1 MDRFWRQ
8 GSKGTKH
15 NAPTQKLG
23 GIPGWSWP
31 DSERLHRFHL
41 NVIMR
46 GLPDVVF
53 ECIWYYLIDIC
64 YGITSNRQAFWAGLW
79 FTTRPWMLG
88 YAWCFSRPDPQ
99 LFDRSWGMLRH
110 AETWCTSNSAMWNAW
125 LRLGL
130 WLRLVSTVSQKM
142 SQKCLFPSNFWS
154 MNFNEFHWPEVP
166 KCEKYR
172 AINVDPWH
180 TGATQVRTNAITSLI

>member
-1 MDRFWRQ
+1 MILAWFRKASQISLKCDHARITRC
-8 GSKGTKH
+8 S
-15 NAPTQKLG
+15 
-23 GIPGWSWP
+23 
-31 DSERLHRFHL
+31 
-41 NVIMR
+41 
-46 GLPDVVF
+46 
-53 ECIWYYLIDIC
+53 IWYYLIDIC
-64 YGITSNRQAFWAGLW
+64 QGITSNRQALFWVGFW

-88 YAWCFSRPDPQ
+88 YAWWFSRPDPQ

-180 TGATQVRTNAITSLI
+180 TGAMQVRTNAITSPI